1 MYVSEPNKFHVEL
14 EDDDGILTNT
24 TQPDE
29 SVSSLT
35 CVNLFVLRLWLA
47 HSLAAVHISDLYG
60 YLTQ

>member
-35 CVNLFVLRLWLA
+35 CVLVLTY
-47 HSLAAVHISDLYG
+47 LYLDYG
-60 YLTQ
+60 